1 MYFFLLS
8 LFISHFQR
16 LPKQG
21 FQGVTPARSRIF
33 GANID
38 INLKTCK

>member
-1 MYFFLLS
+1 MLILLS
-8 LFISHFQR
+8 FSQFFIAS
-16 LPKQG
+16 PSG
-21 FQGVTPARSRIF
+21 SRIF